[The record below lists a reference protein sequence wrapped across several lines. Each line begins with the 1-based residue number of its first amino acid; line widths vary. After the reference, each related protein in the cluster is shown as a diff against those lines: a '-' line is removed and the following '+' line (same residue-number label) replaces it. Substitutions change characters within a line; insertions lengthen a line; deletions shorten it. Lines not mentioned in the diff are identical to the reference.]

1 MNNILVI
8 GSGSREVSIIKK
20 ILQDNK
26 SQNIICI
33 GTHNNP
39 FILENC
45 ELYIF
50 QNYNVN
56 EFYNFLENK
65 NNIDFAI
72 IGPEAP
78 LELGF
83 ADILENKNIPCLGPL
98 KLYANIET
106 SKIYARNFI
115 DQCGLSKYS
124 PKYTVLDNVQNIN
137 NILSDFNKIV
147 IKKDGLCGGK
157 GVKVED
163 IDFTKNDIS
172 NILNEDLKNNKKLLI
187 EEKLEG
193 KEFSLMTITDGNN
206 NFGHFPPIHDYKR
219 LNNNNE
225 GPNTGSMG
233 CLIDSNNNLPFLNEN
248 DLNIANKINENIIKN
263 LNLLGDKNNCKIGY
277 RGILYGSF
285 IKSKDGN
292 IYIIE
297 FNSRFGDPE
306 SIVALSLLKNN
317 FIELCN
323 QIENR
328 NLQTKLVFEKKAMIS
343 IYLVPKT
350 YPFPSKDKY
359 DIYLDDSIKDDIIF
373 GHVEKN
379 NNHLYSLSSRSLVL
393 SVKDECLNHCFKKI
407 YNKIKLVKGFLKFRN
422 DIGSE
427 FLSKYEQ
434 AGVSIN
440 EGNNALKKM
449 KKYITNT
456 YNENVLGKYGDFG
469 GQFKLGE
476 YNLVSSIDGVGT
488 KSILANKIYGEESF
502 INLGKDIVN
511 HSVNDILVQGAYPL
525 FFLDYFGTAHLKINE
540 ISNFIKGV
548 SEACIENGKIPI
560 IGGETAEMPDIYM
573 ENKTDL
579 VGCIIGL
586 KHNEFFKNT
595 QINSGDILL
604 GLPSVSPHT
613 NGYSLINKIINDNE
627 LPNNDLLDI
636 LVKPHKSYLKEVN
649 EFVKLFGYESI
660 KSMCHITGGGLNE
673 NLKRV
678 IPNDKEFLVNNL
690 PELPKWCK
698 FIQEK
703 GNIELNELKRVFNC
717 GIGFVILIS
726 PLTFTKLEKTTVNFN
741 YYNIGIII

>member
-323 QIENR
+323 QIANR